1 MSKEE
6 KIEALEN
13 LINRFWYINNYDL
26 DSEDQGIIDEV
37 EKVKKEIK
45 SLEE

>member
-26 DSEDQGIIDEV
+26 NSEDHSIVEDV
-37 EKVKKEIK
+37 EKVKEHIK
-45 SLEE
+45 ALEE